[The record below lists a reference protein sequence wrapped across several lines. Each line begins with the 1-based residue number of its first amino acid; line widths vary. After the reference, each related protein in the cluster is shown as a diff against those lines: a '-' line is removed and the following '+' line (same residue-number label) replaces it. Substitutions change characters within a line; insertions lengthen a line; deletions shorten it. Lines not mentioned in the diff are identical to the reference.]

1 MNRPVIVVHG
11 GAWYIAE
18 QQVDA
23 FVDGCRRAA
32 SAGWSILR
40 AGGSAVDAV
49 EAAVRILEDDPAY
62 DAGRG
67 SLLTKDGRVQL
78 DAILMDGR
86 SLSFGAVAAVER
98 IRHPISLA
106 RMVMERCEHSFVV
119 GRGAEELAASYGVS
133 FCDPADLMG
142 QPDPGGWAPPVFLPG
157 EAEGVTTHVRQRLGD
172 TVGAVAMDAEGHLAV
187 ATSTGGTP
195 DK

>member
-1 MNRPVIVVHG
+1 MNESAAEAQCCLRRGVFCACEPAPSADDGSSLPSGGQKASRWAIILGRLATAVAGRQNPIGQTNLILEASVNRPVIVVHG

-67 SLLTKDGRVQL
+67 SLLTR
-78 DAILMDGR
+78 M
-86 SLSFGAVAAVER
+86 GACNW
-98 IRHPISLA
+98 IR
-106 RMVMERCEHSFVV
+106 F
-119 GRGAEELAASYGVS
+119 
-133 FCDPADLMG
+133 
-142 QPDPGGWAPPVFLPG
+142 
-157 EAEGVTTHVRQRLGD
+157 
-172 TVGAVAMDAEGHLAV
+172 
-187 ATSTGGTP
+187 
-195 DK
+195 